1 MEKLS
6 APANGGTQGW
16 QSSLRLAQLDEKPYL
31 PYPCWILIGCD
42 AKPLRHS
49 SNLVLLSDK
58 SRLRRPWTTI
68 SLVVRQTV
76 IGQNAHGRFGSKH
89 SPVPGVSDWSDFS
102 DAAPCRGTALPPPD
116 WPRVGYEGGATH
128 TSHPFT
134 VGRPRVRKEPRE
146 PAEGAGNE
154 RRGGLGGGAGRAE
167 VTAGEARLDLPASF
181 HRVGPSGGGSPPP
194 PARRR
199 GAEPDSGEATL
210 AASGLGSRARGA
222 LSCRRLSPGSAPRLG
237 ERADTSR
244 CRWFTLSCC

>member
-76 IGQNAHGRFGSKH
+76 IGQSAHGRFGSKH

-102 DAAPCRGTALPPPD
+102 DAAPCRGTAFPPPD
-116 WPRVGYEGGATH
+116 WPRAGYEGGAMH

-134 VGRPRVRKEPRE
+134 VGRRRVRKEPRE
-146 PAEGAGNE
+146 PAEGAGSE
-154 RRGGLGGGAGRAE
+154 RRGGLGGGAGR
-167 VTAGEARLDLPASF
+167 GGRKSLPGKPGWTF
-181 HRVGPSGGGSPPP
+181 PPP
-194 PARRR
+194 STGSVRAEEGHRLLQRGEGGRSPTQVRR
-199 GAEPDSGEATL
+199 P
-210 AASGLGSRARGA
+210 
-222 LSCRRLSPGSAPRLG
+222 
-237 ERADTSR
+237 
-244 CRWFTLSCC
+244 